1 MIYYSDDKLITDEEL
16 FFLNNLD
23 DDFKLIKKFDRCYE
37 SKIITPPIIDSIISK
52 IFNWIETAT
61 DIKLKSKEYIPE
73 AHMHRFKVNHFFKC
87 HSDSEIMRNKRTRYY
102 AVGFHLNNNY
112 KGGEFIFCDNNYVID
127 NTPGKVYLFNS
138 YIRHGINPITYGERR
153 SLIFFID
160 YEDLNHGVK
169 PII

>member
-1 MIYYSDDKLITDEEL
+1 MIHYSKTPLIDDSEL
-16 FFLNNLD
+16 NILNEYNEN
-23 DDFKLIKKFDRCYE
+23 FKLVKKFDRCYE
-37 SKIITPPIIDSIISK
+37 SSILEKNMTNKIILK
-52 IFNWIETAT
+52 IFDWIETTT
-61 DIKLKSKEYIPE
+61 DIKLISKNYIPQSY
-73 AHMHRFKVNHFFKC
+73 MHRFKINHFFNC

-160 YEDLNHGVK
+160 YEDLNNGLK